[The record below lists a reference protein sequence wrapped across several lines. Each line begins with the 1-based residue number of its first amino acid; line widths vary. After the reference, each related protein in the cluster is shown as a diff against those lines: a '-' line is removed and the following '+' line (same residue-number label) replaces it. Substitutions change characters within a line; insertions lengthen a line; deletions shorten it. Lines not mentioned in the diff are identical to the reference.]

1 MFLLY
6 LLAKTRN
13 LSVSKYSCVLS
24 SGLICLHSRDIQFF
38 YILVLH
44 TIILTRISILVFIWS
59 AKHIATIFLN
69 LKLVRHW
76 LILCFL
82 NCKNY
87 DLVGHDTGIEIRH
100 FLLIF

>member
-6 LLAKTRN
+6 LLEKTRN